1 MKIQVKSYWRREDG
15 WVVAALGLVLSAV
28 GAGLGMAGQAR
39 AQRSQEEAKRAELYR
54 QSQFQKKAAEV
65 VAAQIAQANS
75 ETAKPAIEQAAQD
88 RQAKYNQITSTIK
101 PANRAVTRTV
111 SAPMA
116 TATANQSA
124 VAAAWNKIIGGAQSK
139 LGAYGDWG
147 LARNIAQQRG
157 AQELGIISGDARRS
171 AEVSAAEQQ
180 QAAHDGDALKFGG
193 ALTGLAGQ
201 GLAVVGSG
209 AGSELEEDWQS
220 IGDTGD

>member
-1 MKIQVKSYWRREDG
+1 MKIQIKSYWRREDG
-15 WVVAALGLVLSAV
+15 WILGALALVVSAA
-28 GAGLGMAGQAR
+28 GAAAGMAGQAK

-54 QSQFQKKAAEV
+54 QSQFQRKAAEV

-101 PANRAVTRTV
+101 PATKPVTRTGT
-111 SAPMA
+111 APMA
-116 TATANQSA
+116 AATANQSA

-139 LGAYGDWG
+139 LGAYQDWG
-147 LARNIAQQRG
+147 LSRNIAQQRG
-157 AQELGIISGDARRS
+157 AQELGIISGDARMS
-171 AEVSAAEQQ
+171 AGVSASEQQ

-193 ALTGLAGQ
+193 QVLGLAGQ
-201 GLAVVGSG
+201 GLGLA
-209 AGSELEEDWQS
+209 AANEADDWQA